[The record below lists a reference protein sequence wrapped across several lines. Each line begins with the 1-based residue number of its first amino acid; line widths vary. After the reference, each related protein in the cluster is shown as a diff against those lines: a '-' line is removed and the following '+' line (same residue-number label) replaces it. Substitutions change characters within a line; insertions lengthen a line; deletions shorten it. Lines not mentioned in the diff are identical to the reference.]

1 MSPMM
6 MRLWPV
12 PAYVILAGI
21 FWGEAYLRGYVAMS
35 PLELYG
41 MAWLTG
47 VLLFGNVEYI
57 AAVWPMV
64 QRRWRLEHLSLDEHP
79 TLPADDLKEQPG
91 EGTC

>member
-6 MRLWPV
+6 MRFWPV
-12 PAYVILAGI
+12 PVYVILAGI
-21 FWGEAYLRGYVAMS
+21 FWDEAFLRGYVAMS

-47 VLLFGNVEYI
+47 VLLFANVEYI

-64 QRRWRLEHLSLDEHP
+64 QRRWRLEHLSLEEHP
-79 TLPADDLKEQPG
+79 ALSADDLKEQSR